1 MNGLSGGDL
10 CYNSSVESCS
20 TLPMNQSAVI
30 AVLSFLVLLG
40 IAVLFLYLHLRAIHD
55 EALSYWKSILDKMRI
70 RNDMVPNLIETVRK
84 YAKGEEKL
92 LNEMI
97 LLRSKSWPMEHADGH
112 KANAELTLTQDLHE
126 VWKLPQKFPELNLD
140 TNFLS
145 LKMEFRNLG
154 KEIDEMVDA
163 YNKKIRSFNG
173 RAGFVLV
180 QPLLG
185 LMRLKKF
192 HVFEFEA

>member
-1 MNGLSGGDL
+1 
-10 CYNSSVESCS
+10 
-20 TLPMNQSAVI
+20 MNQSAVI

-97 LLRSKSWPMEHADGH
+97 LLRSKSWPMENADGH
-112 KANAELTLTQDLHE
+112 KANAELTLTQDLHA

-145 LKMEFRNLG
+145 LKMEFHTIG
-154 KEIDEMVDA
+154 KEIDEMVDV